1 MAGAAVDQV
10 RRFNRV
16 VTERIG
22 ALNERFLRRGR
33 PLGEARLLWEIGL
46 DGCEVRVL
54 RARLGLDSGYL
65 SRLLRSLETAG
76 LVEVAPRASD
86 RRVRIARLTTAGR
99 RERSILD
106 ERADTLA
113 HALLEQLSPEQRE
126 RLVAA
131 MRDVERLLTAAS
143 TEIRSVDPENPDAQH
158 CLTEYVAELNR
169 RSERPFDP
177 SVGATA
183 LPHEVRP
190 PAGEFFVAYLHGEPI
205 GCGAV
210 KHHADAPAEIKRMW
224 IAPQA
229 RGLGLG
235 RRLLD
240 TLEACAVAAGARLA
254 RIETSAVLTEAL
266 SLYRSTGWVEVPPF
280 NDEPFADHWFEK
292 VLESPL
298 RSPRPPVRSGGRAP
312 MAAMPES
319 PPGAAAT
326 R

>member
-1 MAGAAVDQV
+1 MAEAMLDRV

-22 ALNERFLRRGR
+22 ALDDHFLGLER

-46 DGCEVRVL
+46 HGCEL
-54 RARLGLDSGYL
+54 RLLRLRLGLDSGYL
-65 SRLLRSLETAG
+65 SRLLRSLEAAG
-76 LVEVAPRASD
+76 LVELEASASD
-86 RRVRIARLTTAGR
+86 RRIRVARLTVAGHA
-99 RERSILD
+99 ERAVLD
-106 ERADTLA
+106 ERADDRARSLLA
-113 HALLEQLSPEQRE
+113 PLSSPQRE

-143 TEIRSVDPENPDAQH
+143 VEITAVDPEHPDARY
-158 CLTEYVAELNR
+158 CLAEYVAELNR
-169 RSERPFDP
+169 RSERGFDP

-190 PAGEFFVAYLHGEPI
+190 PAGQFFVAYLHGEAI

-210 KHHADAPAEIKRMW
+210 KHHPGAPAEIKRMW
-224 IAPQA
+224 IAPAA

-240 TLEACAVAAGARLA
+240 ELEACALAGGARVA

-266 SLYRSTGWVEVPPF
+266 ALYRSTGWVEVPAF
-280 NDEPFADHWFEK
+280 NDEPFADHWLEK
-292 VLESPL
+292 AL
-298 RSPRPPVRSGGRAP
+298 A
-312 MAAMPES
+312 
-319 PPGAAAT
+319 
-326 R
+326 